1 MFFAPEIKVMFVFT
15 DKLEAESKSG
25 ELANYIESI
34 KDRNHIFQVY
44 EANKFMH
51 CLRYFKLNE

>member
-1 MFFAPEIKVMFVFT
+1 MFVFT